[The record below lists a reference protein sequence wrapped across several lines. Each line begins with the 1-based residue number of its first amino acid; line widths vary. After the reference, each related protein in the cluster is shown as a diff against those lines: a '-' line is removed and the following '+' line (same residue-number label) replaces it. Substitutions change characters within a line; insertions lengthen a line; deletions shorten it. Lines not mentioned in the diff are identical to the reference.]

1 MRLKWLVYSLLLC
14 LAPMLV
20 LAQSDC
26 PAIVQTALDSADE
39 FCKDLGR
46 NQACYGNVDLTAQPQ
61 AGVSDFQFQQTGDIV
76 DVSTI
81 QTMRLS
87 PMDEAAGK
95 WGVAVMKLQANLPD
109 TLPGQNVTFLLFG
122 DVELANAV
130 PTDGSSD
137 LKPMQAFYLK
147 TGVGDSNCTE
157 APESGMLVQTPEG
170 VGHVSFNVNGV
181 DVSMGSTVFFQV
193 GGDDGMTIST
203 LEGSAYV
210 SAEEETQVIIPGTWV
225 SIPMEFG
232 EEEEAEVSA
241 EAPAAAAPAPGN
253 EIQIAPPDI
262 EELVFIKPAG
272 RPGLPLSY
280 EGRRGLIDVLPFNLL
295 ERDIEVAPPLSE
307 ADVQILWELIQT
319 RRDLDEPLCGFGPL
333 PDCEEF
339 DPSIFDDRDCVF
351 APRPGDPALPLG
363 EDRPFCDEPEDDE
376 QPPPDDS
383 GDDQA
388 SPSDDDN
395 DDGGS
400 GDDAE
405 HSDDNDDSNGGSN
418 DSGGSDD
425 SDSDGD

>member
-1 MRLKWLVYSLLLC
+1 MHLRWLVYSLLLC

-26 PAIVQTALDSADE
+26 PAIVQTALNSADE

-46 NQACYGNVDLTAQPQ
+46 NQACYGNVDLSAQPQ
-61 AGVSDFQFQQTGDIV
+61 PDVTDFRFEQTGDIV

-147 TGVGDSNCTE
+147 TGVGDSNCEE

-170 VGHVSFNVNGV
+170 VGQVSFNINGV

-193 GGDDGMTIST
+193 GGDEGMTIST

-225 SIPMEFG
+225 SIPMQFA
-232 EEEEAEVSA
+232 EEEAEISA

-253 EIQIAPPDI
+253 EIQLAPPDI

-272 RPGLPLSY
+272 KPGLPLSY
-280 EGRRGLIDVLPFNLL
+280 EGRRDLIQALPFNLL
-295 ERDIEVAPPLSE
+295 EREIEVAPPLSE
-307 ADVQILWELIQT
+307 ADIQILWELIQT

-333 PDCEEF
+333 PDCEEL
-339 DPSIFDDRDCVF
+339 DLPIFDDRDCVF
-351 APRPGDPALPLG
+351 PPRPGDPPLPLG
-363 EDRPFCDEPEDDE
+363 ENRPFCEQPSDDATVDEP
-376 QPPPDDS
+376 PS
-383 GDDQA
+383 DDQA
-388 SPSDDDN
+388 SPSDTDN
-395 DDGGS
+395 HEDKGG
-400 GDDAE
+400 
-405 HSDDNDDSNGGSN
+405 DDSNDGN
-418 DSGGSDD
+418 DDSGGSDD
-425 SDSDGD
+425 SSGGDEGG